1 MLEKIKQVAMRI
13 KSLRE
18 ISGLSVASASGKL
31 NITSQQLE
39 SYENGTSD
47 IPVSILYELAGLYK
61 VELTSLLTGEEP
73 KMREYSLVRK
83 GKAPQVERR
92 KEYNY
97 QDLAYNFKDK
107 KAEIFYITVDPHDTA
122 HKHNPYSHEGQEFAY
137 ILEGALKVIV
147 DNHELELNVG
157 DSLFFDPRHPHAMI
171 ALHNKPAKFLAVIIK

>member
-1 MLEKIKQVAMRI
+1 MLEKIKQVATRI

-18 ISGLSVASASGKL
+18 ISGISLDNAAHKL
-31 NITSQQLE
+31 NISAEQLQKYE
-39 SYENGTSD
+39 STASD

-83 GKAPQVERR
+83 GKGPQVERR

-97 QDLAYNFKDK
+97 QDLAYNFKGK
-107 KAEIFYITVDPHDTA
+107 KAEIFFITVGPHDA
-122 HKHNPYSHEGQEFAY
+122 SQKHAPYAHEGQEFTY
-137 ILEGALKVIV
+137 MLEGSLKVIL
-147 DNHELELNVG
+147 DTHELELNTG
-157 DSLFFDPRHPHAMI
+157 DSLYFDPRHPHAMI